1 MPSATAAATAGS
13 IFSASSPR
21 PNRPFSPACG
31 LMPQI
36 AIRGDSM
43 PPLRSASSPSR
54 ITRST
59 RAGSIAST
67 ASISPMWVVT
77 WITRSFGVVSIIA

>member
-1 MPSATAAATAGS
+1 MPSATTAATAGS
-13 IFSASSPR
+13 SFCASSPR
-21 PNRPFSPACG
+21 PNSPFSPACG
-31 LMPQI
+31 LMPQT
-36 AIRGDSM
+36 AIRGASR
-43 PPLRSASSPSR
+43 PPLRSASAPSR

-59 RAGSIAST
+59 RSGSIASI